1 MKPIDTLSDD
11 ELAHQ
16 VQRAVALPDAP
27 AALIHAATAL
37 WPVPQPAGVAEV
49 AEVAQAAWR
58 LVHAVLRFDSA
69 ARPALAHGMRSSGTT
84 TRHLLYSAQ
93 GRDIDLRLSPAA
105 GRFALSG
112 QILGPDEAGIVELV
126 AANDATTPAPGA
138 YRAALDELGAFRLD
152 GVPSGTYCLTLR
164 MGGDH
169 IVLPPLEV
177 GAAA

>member
-16 VQRAVALPDAP
+16 VQRAAALPDAP
-27 AALIHAATAL
+27 ADLIRAATAL
-37 WPVPQPAGVAEV
+37 WPASQPAGVV
-49 AEVAQAAWR
+49 EVAQAAWR

-69 ARPALAHGMRSSGTT
+69 TRPALAHGMRSSGTT

-126 AANDATTPAPGA
+126 AANDAAAPAAGA
-138 YRAALDELGAFRLD
+138 YQASLDELGAFRLD
-152 GVPSGTYCLTLR
+152 GVPSGTYCLTLC
-164 MGGDH
+164 MGSDR